1 MFISALEIQT
11 TTDQNF
17 QNIKKV
23 YKAFLL
29 FCKVYNTESISNFIF
44 DSSINPEIMQFLF
57 LCRLAKVGFNG
68 FFTINKMASSF

>member
-29 FCKVYNTESISNFIF
+29 FCKVYNTESIFNFILGF
-44 DSSINPEIMQFLF
+44 LVLILQSILK
-57 LCRLAKVGFNG
+57 LCNSYFCAD
-68 FFTINKMASSF
+68 